1 MKFDQKIQCAH
12 IMSLAHKVARRMKA
26 LDNRNYK
33 VLFALALKV
42 EHMKNRFITV
52 IDINWLKAFYPE
64 VDLTL
69 VTTLYASDRFIIT
82 GGYYLSIEPYVK
94 PQTEEQINYGIGI
107 MIESEIKSGIKPN
120 LD

>member
-1 MKFDQKIQCAH
+1 MAH
-12 IMSLAHKVARRMKA
+12 RVARRMRAFDKRHYRE
-26 LDNRNYK
+26 L
-33 VLFALALKV
+33 LSLALKV
-42 EHMKNRFITV
+42 EHMKTRLITV

-82 GGYYLSIEPYVK
+82 GGYCLSIEPYVK
-94 PQTEEQINYGIGI
+94 PQSEEQINYGIGV
-107 MIESEIKSGIKPN
+107 MIESEIKSGNKII

>member
-1 MKFDQKIQCAH
+1 MKYDQKIQCAK
-12 IMSLAHKVARRMKA
+12 IMSLAHKVARRMRA

-42 EHMKNRFITV
+42 EHMKKRLITV

-69 VTTLYASDRFIIT
+69 VRSLHASDRFIIT
-82 GGYYLSIEPYVK
+82 GGYYITLEHYVR
-94 PQTEEQINYGIGI
+94 PRTEQEDNYCIGV
-107 MIESEIKSGIKPN
+107 MIESEIKNGIKPN